1 MEVSFKFLSVVIS
14 EVTFCHLCWLVRICW
29 MLNYFLDNLRVELAG
44 NSNVGGTFSEIY
56 MRLMTPLLSSKWRH
70 FRPFPSIWRNF
81 TRYSIAS
88 SVTCS
93 EICQNFSNSA
103 ERLTIKK
110 MESFR
115 WRCEKFE
122 TVCRALFRH
131 KITPFMMK
139 RCTFFLAVCFQTVSK
154 YSRHLH
160 PNHILFFSAGSNKR
174 WKVLTFFKEKNTE

>member
-1 MEVSFKFLSVVIS
+1 
-14 EVTFCHLCWLVRICW
+14 
-29 MLNYFLDNLRVELAG
+29 MLNYLLDNLRVELAG

-56 MRLMTPLLSSKWRH
+56 MRLMTPLLTVAPSDNIFDH
-70 FRPFPSIWRNF
+70 FPLFDETLRV
-81 TRYSIAS
+81 TVAS

-93 EICQNFSNSA
+93 EICQNFSNIA

-160 PNHILFFSAGSNKR
+160 PNHILSYSTGSNKR
-174 WKVLTFFKEKNTE
+174 